1 MSLNEKKSKCIHR
14 MMSRYIQ
21 SRDSTQCRSHH
32 QKMMTKYG
40 SIARIIEK
48 ENENKVLKKRQCV
61 DEINVS
67 YSTLPKEKEE

>member
-1 MSLNEKKSKCIHR
+1 
-14 MMSRYIQ
+14 
-21 SRDSTQCRSHH
+21 
-32 QKMMTKYG
+32 MMTKYG

-67 YSTLPKEKEE
+67 YTTLPKEKEE